1 MVLHCSPTNTG
12 KKFESAGEVRI
23 GVLPEQKVGPRLKS
37 ITLNVT
43 TAGWDEL
50 PLVPVIV
57 AV

>member
-23 GVLPEQKVGPRLKS
+23 GVLPEQKVGPKLKS
-37 ITLNVT
+37 ITLNATMV
-43 TAGWDEL
+43 GWDEP

-57 AV
+57 TV